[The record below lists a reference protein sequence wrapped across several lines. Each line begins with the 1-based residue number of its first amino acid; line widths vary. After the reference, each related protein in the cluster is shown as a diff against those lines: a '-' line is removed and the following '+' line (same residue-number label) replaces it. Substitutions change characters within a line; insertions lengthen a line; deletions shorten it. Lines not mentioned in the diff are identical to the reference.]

1 MILNKPSIQ
10 KNSKRFHEARDLKIC
25 PWLIGS
31 NRKWKHFWEMVANKF
46 KQQGTILFKKSWAAT
61 TYAFCFVKS
70 SKMSFTQV
78 VFSEE
83 NENLNS
89 KTYQTIV
96 SVRWYTM
103 HVRQITADFGPL
115 FLPLLNQIF
124 LLRISRLTSKSQS
137 TFYWGPPKETSQL
150 CWQNTNKPR
159 FHIFGHLS
167 TRGQFWYTKA
177 DF

>member
-10 KNSKRFHEARDLKIC
+10 KYSKRFREARDLKIFH
-25 PWLIGS
+25 WLIGS

-61 TYAFCFVKS
+61 TYASCFVKS

-137 TFYWGPPKETSQL
+137 TFYWGPPK
-150 CWQNTNKPR
+150 
-159 FHIFGHLS
+159 
-167 TRGQFWYTKA
+167 
-177 DF
+177 